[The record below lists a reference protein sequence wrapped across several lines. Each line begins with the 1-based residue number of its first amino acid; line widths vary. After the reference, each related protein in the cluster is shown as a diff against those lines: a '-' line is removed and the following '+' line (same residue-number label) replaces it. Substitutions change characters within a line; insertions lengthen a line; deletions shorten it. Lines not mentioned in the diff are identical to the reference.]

1 MKQKKKDK
9 KVYFYQGGNE
19 ALELELQN
27 SIIEYLKEK
36 STIASNRLVVNKAF
50 RRRDKNPQRWQSARY
65 LEDNQTELFKAF
77 QSDKE
82 ITRKTFRKYLKK
94 SSLFKK
100 PCRLTDLCEYC
111 EKLKKLTR
119 SLRLAL
125 NQLNYQSP
133 AIGQEEEIV
142 DINHAKNFLE
152 TKRNEP
158 QIEQDVLT
166 KVIFSRNFQ

>member
-1 MKQKKKDK
+1 
-9 KVYFYQGGNE
+9 
-19 ALELELQN
+19 
-27 SIIEYLKEK
+27 
-36 STIASNRLVVNKAF
+36 VVNKAF
-50 RRRDKNPQRWQSARY
+50 PRRDKNPQRWIAARY

-77 QSDKE
+77 QSDTQ

-111 EKLKKLTR
+111 EKLKKLKR

-133 AIGQEEEIV
+133 TKEQEDDEI
-142 DINHAKNFLE
+142 DINHAKSFLE
-152 TKRNEP
+152 AKRNDP
-158 QIEQDVLT
+158 LIEQDILT
-166 KVIFSRNFQ
+166 KLIFSRNFQ